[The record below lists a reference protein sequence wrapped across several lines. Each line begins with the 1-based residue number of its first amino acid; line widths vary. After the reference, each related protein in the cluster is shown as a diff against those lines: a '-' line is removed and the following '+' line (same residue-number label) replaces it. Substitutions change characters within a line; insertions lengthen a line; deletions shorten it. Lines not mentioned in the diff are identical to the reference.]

1 MDRYKIICGVVAI
14 QVMVLMSGCASA
26 PVTLAKL
33 PPEKYKV
40 IGKASGR
47 ACGTIGVF
55 GPAITFIPFDL
66 NSRIERAQQAALRSV
81 PGATGLINVELQ
93 DDWYWWY
100 LATTRCTTIAGDA
113 IMEQKQ

>member
-1 MDRYKIICGVVAI
+1 MDRCKLVFSVAVLQAMI
-14 QVMVLMSGCASA
+14 LMSGCASA
-26 PVTLAKL
+26 PVMLAKL
-33 PPEKYKV
+33 PPEKYKI

-47 ACGTIGVF
+47 ACGTIGVL

-113 IMEQKQ
+113 IMEQKR

>member
-1 MDRYKIICGVVAI
+1 MDRRKLLSCMVAI
-14 QVMVLMSGCASA
+14 QAMLLISACASD
-26 PVTLAKL
+26 PVMLAKL

-40 IGKASGR
+40 IGKATGR

-66 NSRIERAQQAALRSV
+66 NSRIERAQQAAMRSM

-100 LATTRCTTIAGDA
+100 LATTRCTMISGDA
-113 IMEQKQ
+113 IMEQKK